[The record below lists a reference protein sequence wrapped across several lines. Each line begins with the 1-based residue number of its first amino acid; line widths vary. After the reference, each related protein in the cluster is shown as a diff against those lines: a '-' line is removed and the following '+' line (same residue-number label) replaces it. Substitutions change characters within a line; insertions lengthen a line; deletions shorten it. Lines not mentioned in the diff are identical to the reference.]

1 MSSKT
6 RKRKKKKMMRKLTK
20 IKKHHRTISLVVT
33 LLAIFSIFSFVGTFA
48 WFTSEDTVT
57 NKFEGGKLI
66 AEIDEVFVPNNK
78 WEPGEKTTKEV
89 KIANTGQIPAFV
101 RVSLYE
107 FILNFKVD
115 IVDQTGNGNLATAS
129 EAKKPEVDR
138 DNTDTWKLA
147 ADADGTLKNNDTYY
161 IADNAWVSH
170 PDLRLGMYEYKKE
183 RKTAP
188 QKFISLDFPDNI
200 KVSVDQNATNDYWLY
215 SNGYFYYSRPLK
227 PGEKSSDVL
236 SSLTL
241 SDAIPNK
248 YKGSLYK
255 LKVYMD
261 AHDVT
266 KPVISAWQLKQG
278 DPAYQLINA
287 QLK

>member
-1 MSSKT
+1 MSSKS
-6 RKRKKKKMMRKLTK
+6 RKRKKKKLMRK
-20 IKKHHRTISLVVT
+20 IKKIQKHHRKISLVVT
-33 LLAIFSIFSFVGTFA
+33 LLAIISFFSFVGTFA
-48 WFTSEDTVT
+48 WFTSEDDVS
-57 NKFEGGKLI
+57 NKFEGGKLA
-66 AEIDEVFVPNNK
+66 AEITEVFIPNNE

-89 KIANTGQIPAFV
+89 KIANTGTVPAFV

-115 IVDQTGNGNLATAS
+115 VTDQTGNGNLATAS
-129 EAKKPEVDR
+129 EAKKPGVDR
-138 DNTDTWKLA
+138 DDTGTWQPA
-147 ADADGTLKNNDTYY
+147 ADGDGTFKQGNKFY
-161 IADNAWVSH
+161 IADKSWVSD
-170 PDLRLGMYEYKKE
+170 PEARTGMYEYQKE

-188 QKFISLDFPDNI
+188 QKFISLNFPDHI
-200 KVSVDQNATNDYWLY
+200 KTAVDPNATGDYWLY

-227 PGEKSSDVL
+227 PGEKSNEVL

-261 AHDVT
+261 AHDAT
-266 KPVISAWQLKQG
+266 EPIFSEWRLNQN
-278 DPAYQLINA
+278 DPAYQLLKP